1 MPLKARPA
9 SDFKLS
15 RKERDLLA
23 DPDWMTEDEA
33 DLIISLRRQ
42 AEGGY
47 IPIEEVLAQHGRSLE
62 DQAKPWRR
70 FAFVRTMKRIPVL
83 GTERDRKP
91 IITGPRRSEH
101 FSGAASSSS
110 FCPDI
115 PDTSSALP
123 PASPLPESGTWPQ
136 IPL

>member
-47 IPIEEVLAQHGRSLE
+47 IPIEQVLTAQGLWLE
-62 DQAKPWRR
+62 Y
-70 FAFVRTMKRIPVL
+70 
-83 GTERDRKP
+83 
-91 IITGPRRSEH
+91 
-101 FSGAASSSS
+101 
-110 FCPDI
+110 
-115 PDTSSALP
+115 
-123 PASPLPESGTWPQ
+123 
-136 IPL
+136 